1 MNKTCIYFLIICFK
15 VFCLD
20 VYSQDERS
28 IISNAALAEKIY
40 LQLDKAIY
48 TTGSTIWFKSIVT
61 NSYNNSPTNLSA
73 VLHVE
78 LIGDQKNTIEK
89 KLVKLKQGIG
99 EGYFDLA
106 ETLPAGTYQ
115 IRAYSEWN
123 KNFGTDFMFEKYIKV
138 FSIYDEISKE
148 SKRFYQSNDSIVKT
162 ASFETLDSQDI
173 DLQFFPESGNMVHGL
188 PSKIGFK
195 ALDTL
200 GNGIMVEG
208 TILDDENKSIATFK
222 SNLLG
227 MGSFVID
234 KVNSNTTYT
243 AQLIEPKETHHPLP
257 KPIQSGNVMAITE
270 IDKILTV
277 N

>member
-1 MNKTCIYFLIICFK
+1 
-15 VFCLD
+15 
-20 VYSQDERS
+20 
-28 IISNAALAEKIY
+28 
-40 LQLDKAIY
+40 
-48 TTGSTIWFKSIVT
+48 
-61 NSYNNSPTNLSA
+61 
-73 VLHVE
+73 
-78 LIGDQKNTIEK
+78 
-89 KLVKLKQGIG
+89 G

-106 ETLPAGTYQ
+106 ETLQAGTYLV
-115 IRAYSEWN
+115 RAYTEWN
-123 KNFGTDFMFEKYIKV
+123 KNFEQDFVFQKYIEV
-138 FSIYDEISKE
+138 FSIYDEISKS
-148 SKRFYQSNDSIVKT
+148 SKRVYQSPTDSIVKT
-162 ASFETLDSQDI
+162 PTVETLDSQDI

-277 N
+277 NAQSNYLKNDSIYLNVSSRGATLHELKA